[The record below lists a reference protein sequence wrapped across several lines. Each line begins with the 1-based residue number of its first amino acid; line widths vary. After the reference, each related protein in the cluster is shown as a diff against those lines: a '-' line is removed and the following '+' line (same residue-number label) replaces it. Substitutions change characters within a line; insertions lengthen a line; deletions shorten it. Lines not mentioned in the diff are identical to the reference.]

1 MANDMIFVTL
11 PCDTVALLLAIRN
24 DGEDSID
31 AVIDRLA
38 RAYCAP
44 VADDYR
50 PNIGCKSEPVSP
62 QPRKKY
68 QYEFL
73 GEEGTA
79 NTLGELLAD
88 ILRSFADLDA
98 EFLEKFSEGQGRI
111 RRFLARNP
119 KAIYPGREDLSNC
132 SAEVCQGWW
141 VGTNYSRV
149 DVRRL
154 LHSACQLAGLT
165 WEVDLLVD
173 I

>member
-24 DGEDSID
+24 DREDSID
-31 AVIDRLA
+31 AVIDRIA
-38 RAYCAP
+38 RAYSAS
-44 VADDYR
+44 VAVECRLNASYN
-50 PNIGCKSEPVSP
+50 PEPVSP
-62 QPRKKY
+62 QPGKKY
-68 QYEFL
+68 RYDFL

-79 NTLGELLAD
+79 NTLGDLLVD

-98 EFLEKFSEGQGRI
+98 EFLEKFSEGQGRV

-119 KAIYPGREDLSNC
+119 KAIYPGREDLSNY
-132 SAEVCQGWW
+132 SAEVCLGWW

-154 LHSACQLAGLT
+154 LHSACQVAGLT